1 MNVIEKKGKTL
12 LLIILVGIILI
23 ELLRETIF
31 TNLIDIQPQEV
42 IKKGI
47 TLILIIISMYY
58 IFNGFNWAKYL
69 LSMICFYLEVSLF
82 PAAMLQLL
90 SYSISPNSSVC
101 KLTIFILTIG
111 LPSVLYLI
119 MGFTILK
126 SHSITAFMNY
136 QKNKKRID

>member
-58 IFNGFNWAKYL
+58 IFNGFNA
-69 LSMICFYLEVSLF
+69 
-82 PAAMLQLL
+82 
-90 SYSISPNSSVC
+90 SV
-101 KLTIFILTIG
+101 
-111 LPSVLYLI
+111 
-119 MGFTILK
+119 
-126 SHSITAFMNY
+126 
-136 QKNKKRID
+136 